1 MSLDS
6 DVIQESSLWWGG
18 VTAIPLLLLGSQLAF
33 ECFAIGCVQD
43 QLAIMQKPIPYA

>member
-6 DVIQESSLWWGG
+6 DVNRSLRCGG
-18 VTAIPLLLLGSQLAF
+18 VVVTAIPLLLGSQLAL
-33 ECFAIGCVQD
+33 ECFAIGCVQE